1 MFYLSNCNETR
12 NHSTVR
18 FSLARLKPDS
28 LEKTELT
35 VDQIRKSYAARIG
48 ATRIAATNSGGIHHV
63 GNVALRVIISD
74 FYIAQ
79 RVCLGCGWR
88 RACYWRW

>member
-1 MFYLSNCNETR
+1 MFNLSNCNESR
-12 NHSTVR
+12 NHITVN

-28 LEKTELT
+28 LEKTELI
-35 VDQIRKSYAARIG
+35 VDQIRKSYTARIG
-48 ATRIAATNSGGIHHV
+48 ATRIAAINSGGIHHV
-63 GNVALRVIISD
+63 GNVALRIIISN

-79 RVCLGCGWR
+79 RVRLGCGWR